1 MLILVYDIDRFMVI
15 SQKKKAN
22 FDIKLSVNILFYP
35 FFLATDQRLL

>member
-15 SQKKKAN
+15 SQKKAN

>member
-1 MLILVYDIDRFMVI
+1 MLILVYDIDIFMVI
-15 SQKKKAN
+15 SQKKAN